1 MLSRLLPASLV
12 LSLAVIP
19 AQAQVVQKVKSWIEG
34 DWSLTLGAA
43 GYVAPRFEGAS
54 GNLAFYGQPIVSL
67 SKVGKSAPFSS
78 RNDNISFAFVD
89 TDQFRFGANGKLLFA
104 RKDNDRDLRGLGTVP
119 WGGELGVFADYY
131 ATNWLRLRA
140 EVRHGLAAHWGVVG
154 DLSADAFY
162 DITPALRISGGPRMS
177 LGTSGYFKPYFGVN
191 AFQSA
196 NSGLAVYK
204 ASGGVKS
211 VGFGGALTWKT
222 TDKVTTSL
230 FAEYTRLTGPAASS
244 SLVKQRGSE
253 NQYMIG
259 VSATYRFDF
268 RI

>member
-1 MLSRLLPASLV
+1 MFHRLIAPSALV
-12 LSLAVIP
+12 LLSALPV
-19 AQAQVVQKVKSWIEG
+19 QAQMKEKVKSWIEG

-43 GYVAPRFEGAS
+43 GFMAPRFEGAS
-54 GNLAFYGQPIVSL
+54 GNLAFYGQPIISL
-67 SKVGKSAPFSS
+67 SKAGKSAPFAS

-89 TDQFRFGANGKLLFA
+89 TDKFRFGANGKLLFQ
-104 RKDNDRDLRGLGTVP
+104 RKDDDRDLRGLGTVP

-162 DITPALRISGGPRMS
+162 DITPALRLSGGPRVA
-177 LGTSGYFKPYFGVN
+177 LATSPYFKSYYGVN
-191 AFQSA
+191 AVQSA
-196 NSGLAVYK
+196 ASGLAVYRP
-204 ASGGVKS
+204 GGGIKS
-211 VGFGGALTWKT
+211 VGVGGALTWKT
-222 TDKVTTSL
+222 TDKITTSF

-244 SLVKQRGSE
+244 SLVKQRGSD
-253 NQYMIG
+253 NQLMFGI
-259 VSATYRFDF
+259 SATYRFDF

>member
-1 MLSRLLPASLV
+1 MKRLLPAALL
-12 LSLAVIP
+12 LSLAALP
-19 AQAQVVQKVKSWIEG
+19 AQAQGVEKVKSLIEG

-43 GYVAPRFEGAS
+43 GYLAPRYEGAS
-54 GNLAFYGQPIVSL
+54 GRLVFYGQPIVSL
-67 SKVGKSAPFSS
+67 SKVGKSAPFVS
-78 RNDNISFAFVD
+78 RNDNISLAFID
-89 TDQFRFGANGKLLFA
+89 TDQFRFGANGKLLFS
-104 RKDNDRDLRGLGTVP
+104 RNDDDRDLRGLGTVP

-131 ATNWLRLRA
+131 ATNWLRLRG
-140 EVRHGLAAHWGVVG
+140 ELRHGLAAHWGMVG
-154 DLSADAFY
+154 NLSADAFY
-162 DITPALRISGGPRMS
+162 DITPVLRLSGGPRAA
-177 LGTSGYFKPYFGVN
+177 LATSPYFKAYYGVN
-191 AFQSA
+191 AAQSA
-196 NSGLAVYK
+196 ASGLAIYRP
-204 ASGGVKS
+204 GGGIKS

-253 NQYMIG
+253 NQFMIG